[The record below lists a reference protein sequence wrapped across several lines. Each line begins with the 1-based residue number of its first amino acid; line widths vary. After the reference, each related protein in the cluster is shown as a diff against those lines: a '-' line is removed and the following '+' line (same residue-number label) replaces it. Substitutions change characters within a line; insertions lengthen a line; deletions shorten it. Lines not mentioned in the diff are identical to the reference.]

1 MKTIKIIEGQVMM
14 CEVLTSNFTGEFSPK
29 EPKWYV
35 GALQEAVAKRMNKCM
50 DKLNEAINKK
60 QIVSID
66 IVDMGKGETTQYIR
80 YATGGGFVV
89 ASYET
94 LEALFNKFTSWLNEG
109 RVRVT
114 FKTLSTELTAEE
126 ADQLFKSFVDR
137 AAWTDTTAMFD
148 FLRDD
153 LRRLQQ

>member
-1 MKTIKIIEGQVMM
+1 
-14 CEVLTSNFTGEFSPK
+14 
-29 EPKWYV
+29 
-35 GALQEAVAKRMNKCM
+35 
-50 DKLNEAINKK
+50 
-60 QIVSID
+60 
-66 IVDMGKGETTQYIR
+66 MGKGKTTQYIR

-94 LEALFNKFTSWLNEG
+94 LEALFYKFTSWLNEG
-109 RVRVT
+109 RVRVS

-137 AAWTDTTAMFD
+137 CAWTDTTAMFD